1 MNMSWVLDPGCGFA
15 ALAQR
20 LAGTGWQVASAAKA
34 PLLPGEPEHAVF
46 ERPGAGADGGAR
58 LHYSFNPVCLLRVL
72 ESAQPPGADT
82 LAQLPL
88 AGSESVGAWLAAAD
102 ERTLWRGVLAASLL
116 GQLEW
121 LPRIEALRAHASPVV
136 ARAATAAAGEMGAA
150 LAAAAP
156 QLAAASAA
164 LLVQQ
169 VQPLLLALAQ
179 DPDGDVLQALRP
191 RAADHALAFVPSA
204 AQAAA
209 TAFAAVWQQPPRP
222 ARAPAGARIQ
232 CHAAPAGMLA
242 SDNALSRPFPGGYR
256 ALAPLLQPQRV
267 WLAWK
272 LIAPGRDAGMA
283 YDGLVWL
290 DDHWAWFPKPYR
302 VLAALLRS

>member
-1 MNMSWVLDPGCGFA
+1 MNFSWVLDPGCGFA

-20 LAGTGWQVASAAKA
+20 LAAAGWHLAGAADA

-46 ERPGAGADGGAR
+46 ERAEGER

-72 ESAQPPGADT
+72 ESGPAPDADT
-82 LAQLPL
+82 LAGLPL
-88 AGSESVGAWLAAAD
+88 AGSTSVGAWLAASD
-102 ERTLWRGVLAASLL
+102 ERTLWRGVLSARLL
-116 GQLEW
+116 GQFQW
-121 LPRIEALRAHASPVV
+121 LPRIEALRAHASSLV
-136 ARAATAAAGEMGAA
+136 AKAAAAAAQEMGAT

-156 QLAAASAA
+156 QWAAASIE
-164 LLVQQ
+164 
-169 VQPLLLALAQ
+169 LLLQQARPL
-179 DPDGDVLQALRP
+179 LQALVHETDGRVLQMLRP
-191 RAADHALAFVPSA
+191 RETDADRAFVPSA
-204 AQAAA
+204 AAAA
-209 TAFAAVWQQPPRP
+209 RPAYDAIWQQPPRP
-222 ARAPAGARIQ
+222 ARAAPGARIQ

-242 SDNALSRPFPGGYR
+242 DDNALSRPFPSGYR
-256 ALAPLLQPQRV
+256 PLAALLQPQRI

-272 LIAPGRDAGMA
+272 VVAPGRDAGMA